1 MKLILLGL
9 VLLAPIITY
18 GQDTCPTPQSL
29 NDILVCLKERHQLV
43 RLKDLEVKN
52 TQDLGKALGQRPNP
66 VLDVQTVHAGDARQ
80 TQIILAQELDLGG
93 KLKALSSKG
102 DILHKMKQTELAI
115 SKEEVVEE
123 VLLNIHHFIHLN
135 ENLRV
140 NSEVFKSL
148 GMVISALKKRP
159 ALAPEQEASLLN
171 FKLQQS
177 EVNNI
182 ITLMLDQEEEILL
195 FFKINGGYR
204 REEILGVME
213 DHHHPLDIHKSN
225 EKLSLNLERLGLETK
240 MAEKEL
246 DFQKSIPWEG
256 ISIGPMF
263 MDDKMEVISEKLYG
277 VAFTMPIPIWQTNK
291 AGKAI
296 ATISYSN
303 TNTQYSLFKKKED
316 LQKDSFL
323 SRIEGLQENLK
334 KLPSEKELLETH
346 HRIERLY
353 TQGLIT
359 PTAFLDSHRIWRDT
373 IASKL
378 EMQER
383 ILKLSIDY
391 YRLTGT
397 LSEVHL

>member
-18 GQDTCPTPQSL
+18 GQDTCPAPQSL

-43 RLKDLEVKN
+43 RLKDLEVKS
-52 TQDLGKALGQRPNP
+52 TQGLGKALGQRPNP

-102 DILHKMKQTELAI
+102 DIIHKMKKTELAI

-195 FFKINGGYR
+195 FFIN
-204 REEILGVME
+204 
-213 DHHHPLDIHKSN
+213 
-225 EKLSLNLERLGLETK
+225 
-240 MAEKEL
+240 
-246 DFQKSIPWEG
+246 
-256 ISIGPMF
+256 
-263 MDDKMEVISEKLYG
+263 
-277 VAFTMPIPIWQTNK
+277 
-291 AGKAI
+291 
-296 ATISYSN
+296 
-303 TNTQYSLFKKKED
+303 
-316 LQKDSFL
+316 
-323 SRIEGLQENLK
+323 
-334 KLPSEKELLETH
+334 
-346 HRIERLY
+346 
-353 TQGLIT
+353 
-359 PTAFLDSHRIWRDT
+359 
-373 IASKL
+373 
-378 EMQER
+378 
-383 ILKLSIDY
+383 
-391 YRLTGT
+391 
-397 LSEVHL
+397 